1 MHLRRKLKCSKVTLI
16 KIPIQIFPKK
26 LCISGDDRFTIEDGP
41 HGGLGGI
48 PFTDGDG
55 INRNGYITALEI
67 RSHSEIDAI
76 RARYGETWGD
86 WHGGTGGEFY
96 EVTLNEGAYIYL
108 VQGNLNN
115 F

>member
-1 MHLRRKLKCSKVTLI
+1 MNKR
-16 KIPIQIFPKK
+16 
-26 LCISGDDRFTIEDGP
+26 LCISEDERFTIEDGP

-76 RARYGETWGD
+76 RARYGDTWGE

-96 EVTLNEGAYIYL
+96 EVTLNEGTYIYL

>member
-1 MHLRRKLKCSKVTLI
+1 MIHPLSKCWRFVKISFLSKERYNPT
-16 KIPIQIFPKK
+16 KN
-26 LCISGDDRFTIEDGP
+26 RFTIEDGP

-76 RARYGETWGD
+76 RARYGDTWGE

-108 VQGNLNN
+108 VQGTLNN